1 MAVTT
6 LVGGAVADLAAR
18 GVRAVLF
25 DVDGT
30 LYSQARLRVFMAMEL
45 AGAAL
50 RSPARMPETAR
61 IIGAFRRTRERLRE
75 LGAAVEPLD
84 DLQFTRT
91 AGALGLD
98 GALVRRVIDDW
109 IFTRPLAH
117 LRFTGR
123 SGLREVLT
131 ALEQQGLQIGA
142 LSDYPTDAKLSA
154 LGVARHFSVRLCT
167 TDPAIN
173 AFKPHPRGFL
183 VACERWGL
191 APQEVLYVGDRP
203 EIDGAGAAAAG
214 TRCVIV
220 GRGGAWS
227 TGRAASTRRFVDIA
241 RAALA
246 G

>member
-1 MAVTT
+1 MAVTP
-6 LVGGAVADLAAR
+6 LLDGAIADLAAG

-30 LYSQARLRVFMAMEL
+30 LYSQSRLRVFMAVEL
-45 AGAAL
+45 AWATL

-61 IIGAFRRTRERLRE
+61 VIRTFRRTRERLRE
-75 LGAAVEPLD
+75 LGASGEPLD
-84 DLQFTRT
+84 QLQFTRT
-91 AGALGLD
+91 ADALGLE
-98 GALVRRVIDDW
+98 AAVVRRIIDEW
-109 IFTRPLAH
+109 IFTRPLPH

-123 SGLREVLT
+123 TGVREVLT
-131 ALEQQGLQIGA
+131 ALEHQGLRIGA
-142 LSDYPTDAKLSA
+142 LSDYPTDAKLEA
-154 LGVARHFSVRLCT
+154 LGVARHFSLRLCT
-167 TDPAIN
+167 TDSTIN

-183 VACERWGL
+183 VACELWGL
-191 APQEVLYVGDRP
+191 DPQEVLYVGDRP

-220 GRGGAWS
+220 GRGV
-227 TGRAASTRRFVDIA
+227 RRFVDIP